1 MHNPV
6 VIETLRGAL
15 VESQHRGAV
24 AVADADG
31 TCVLALGDVGRP
43 IYPRSA
49 VKALQALVL
58 IEAGAAERF
67 ALRNE
72 ELALACGSHG
82 GEPDH
87 VAAVVSML
95 ARAGL
100 DEGALLCGTHWPLH
114 QPSALALSRSG
125 GRATAVHNNCSGKHA
140 GFLCAAAAMGCD
152 PTTYVDH
159 AHPVQQAVKAALEDL
174 GGEQIPD
181 AHRATDGCSVPTFAM
196 SLAALAR
203 ALARFGSGHGLSP
216 ERAGAARRLRAA
228 CAAYPWH
235 VAGTGRFCTE
245 VMTSLRE
252 RVFVKAG
259 AEGVYCAAL
268 PEQGLGLAL
277 KIDDG
282 ATRAA
287 EAAMAAVLARFLA
300 RDDAGRVALD
310 RFARPVLRNW
320 NRSPVGALRPA
331 AALLAS

>member
-6 VIETLRGAL
+6 VIEALRGAL
-15 VESQHRGAV
+15 VESQHCGAV
-24 AVADADG
+24 AVVDAEG
-31 TCVLALGDVGRP
+31 ALVLAIGDVERP

-49 VKALQALVL
+49 IKALQALVL
-58 IEAGAAERF
+58 VEAGAAERF
-67 ALRNE
+67 GLQDE
-72 ELALACGSHG
+72 ELALACASHG

-87 VAAVVSML
+87 VAGVVSML

-100 DEGALLCGTHWPLH
+100 DQGALLCGTHWPLH

-125 GRATAVHNNCSGKHA
+125 GAATALHNNCSGKHA
-140 GFLCAAAAMGCD
+140 GFLCAACAMGCD

-159 AHPVQQAVKAALEDL
+159 THPVQRAVKGVLEGL
-174 GGEQIPD
+174 GGAEIPD
-181 AHRATDGCSVPTFAM
+181 AHRGIDGCSVPTFAM
-196 SLAALAR
+196 PLTALAR
-203 ALARFGSGHGLSP
+203 AFARFGTGHGLEP
-216 ERAGAARRLRAA
+216 ERGAAARRLRAA
-228 CAAYPWH
+228 CAAHPWH

-282 ATRAA
+282 AARAA
-287 EAAMAAVLARFLA
+287 EAAMAAVIARFLP
-300 RDDAGRVALD
+300 RDDEGRAALD
-310 RFARPVLRNW
+310 RFSRPVLRNW
-320 NRSPVGALRPA
+320 NRTPIGALTPA
-331 AALLAS
+331 PALFAC

>member
-6 VIETLRGAL
+6 VIEALRGAL

-24 AVADADG
+24 AVVDADG
-31 TCVLALGDVGRP
+31 ARVLAIGDVERP
-43 IYPRSA
+43 IFPRSA

-58 IEAGAAERF
+58 MEAGAVERF
-67 ALRNE
+67 GLRDE
-72 ELALACGSHG
+72 ELALACASHS

-87 VAAVVSML
+87 VAGVVAML
-95 ARAGL
+95 ARVGL

-114 QPSALALSRSG
+114 QPSALALSRTG
-125 GRATAVHNNCSGKHA
+125 GAATAVHNNCSGKHA
-140 GFLCAAAAMGCD
+140 GFLCAACAMGCD

-159 AHPVQQAVKAALEDL
+159 AHPVQQAVKAVLEAL
-174 GGEQIPD
+174 GGEAIPD
-181 AHRATDGCSVPTFAM
+181 AHRGIDGCSVPTFAM

-203 ALARFGSGHGLSP
+203 AFARFGTGHGLAR
-216 ERAGAARRLRAA
+216 ERAAAARCLRAA
-228 CAAYPWH
+228 CAAHPWH

-245 VMTSLRE
+245 VMTSLRK

-268 PEQGLGLAL
+268 PEQGLGLAV

-287 EAAMAAVLARFLA
+287 EAAMAAVIARFLP
-300 RDDAGRVALD
+300 RDDDGRAALD

-320 NRSPVGALRPA
+320 NRSPIGALKPA
-331 AALLAS
+331 PALFAG